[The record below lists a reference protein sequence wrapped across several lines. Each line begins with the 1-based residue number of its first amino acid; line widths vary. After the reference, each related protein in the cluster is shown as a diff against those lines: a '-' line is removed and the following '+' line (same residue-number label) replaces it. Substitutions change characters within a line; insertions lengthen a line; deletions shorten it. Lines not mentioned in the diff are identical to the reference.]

1 MGGGG
6 VDRRIVSPA
15 NGPSHAAEPGFTLIE
30 VMIALSL
37 AIVVLLANIYL
48 INTAHKDLA
57 RARSITAAT
66 NLATGKIADFR
77 ARVMDAT
84 PCFTAGTTIANPDL
98 VNYTFTGNGSP
109 CTTGDIN
116 PAYPGLLNESFCSP
130 PSSLKPD
137 LDSLSPNPAE
147 EYPYKVADGPAST
160 PLCKAPGVR
169 NPRFCNPAVNP
180 VGCTVV
186 GRTEPPAADQR
197 QKETITSD
205 NVPLTLAW
213 DVSYVDL
220 DPANPPAADLVG
232 DLVKIKVDAAWMVE
246 NKEHH
251 VTMATFTTGMAQ

>member
-48 INTAHKDLA
+48 INTAHEDLA

-77 ARVMDAT
+77 ARVMDAE
-84 PCFTAGTTIANPDL
+84 PCFEDGTTIANRDL

-116 PAYPGLLNESFCSP
+116 PAYPGLLNEDFCSP
-130 PSSLKPD
+130 PSSSSRDPG
-137 LDSLSPNPAE
+137 
-147 EYPYKVADGPAST
+147 YPLTAAAGPASS
-160 PLCKAPGVR
+160 PLCKAPAVR
-169 NPRFCNPAVNP
+169 NPRFCDPAVNP

-197 QKETITSD
+197 QKETIASD
-205 NVPLTLAW
+205 DVSLTLAW